1 MRTRLMVAAA
11 AAALIA
17 LAAGPAAAAFPD
29 KSIKIVVPYPPGG
42 TTDVLARSIGAKLT
56 ERLGQSVV
64 IENKAGAGGTLGSA
78 MVASMPADG
87 YTMVLGTIGS
97 HGVNYALNNKLA
109 YHPLRDFQ
117 PIIPIATVP
126 NVLVVRTDAPYKSF
140 ADIIAAAKA
149 APGKVT
155 HGSTGIGASPHLSL
169 EVLKMMAN
177 VDITDVRYKGSSPAM
192 IDLLGGQVNFCF
204 DGVATSMP
212 HIKAGKL
219 RPLAVSSKTR
229 LKALPDV
236 PAIAETYPGF
246 DVVAWYGLWA
256 PAGTPMDVV
265 KRLNTEIN
273 VILKMPDIQERLES
287 AGAELMGGSVEAFT
301 AYHKQ
306 EFDRWV
312 DFIKKTGIRT
322 D

>member
-1 MRTRLMVAAA
+1 MVAAA

>member
-1 MRTRLMVAAA
+1 
-11 AAALIA
+11 
-17 LAAGPAAAAFPD
+17 
-29 KSIKIVVPYPPGG
+29 
-42 TTDVLARSIGAKLT
+42 
-56 ERLGQSVV
+56 
-64 IENKAGAGGTLGSA
+64 
-78 MVASMPADG
+78 
-87 YTMVLGTIGS
+87 
-97 HGVNYALNNKLA
+97 VNYALNNKLA

-219 RPLAVSSKTR
+219 RPLAVSSKSR

-246 DVVAWYGLWA
+246 EVVAWYGLWA

-312 DFIKKTGIRT
+312 DFIRKTGIRT

>member
-1 MRTRLMVAAA
+1 MDIARRLR
-11 AAALIA
+11 AAL
-17 LAAGPAAAAFPD
+17 AAAAFAATGALAAWPD
-29 KSIKIVVPYPPGG
+29 KPLKIVVPYPAGG

-56 ERLGQSVV
+56 ERLGQPVV

-78 MVASMPADG
+78 MVATMPADG

-126 NVLVVRTDAPYKSF
+126 NVLVVRADAPYKTF
-140 ADIIAAAKA
+140 ADVIAAAKA
-149 APGKVT
+149 APGRIT

-169 EVLKMMAN
+169 EVLKMMAK
-177 VDITDVRYKGSSPAM
+177 VDITDVRYKGSAPAM
-192 IDLLGGQVNFCF
+192 TDLLGGQVTFCF

-219 RPLAVSSKTR
+219 RPLAVSAKSR

-256 PAGTPMDVV
+256 PAGTPMEVAR
-265 KRLNTEIN
+265 KLNAEIDA
-273 VILKMPDIQERLES
+273 ILKMPDIQERLES
-287 AGAELMGGSVEAFT
+287 AGAELMGGSIEAFA
-301 AYHKQ
+301 AYHKR

-312 DFIKKTGIRT
+312 DFIQKTGIRT
-322 D
+322 E

>member
-1 MRTRLMVAAA
+1 MNIRQILSASLLV
-11 AAALIA
+11 A
-17 LAAGPAAAAFPD
+17 LAAASASAAFPE
-29 KSIKIVVPYPPGG
+29 KSIKIVVPYPAGG

-56 ERLGQSVV
+56 ERLGQPVV
-64 IENKAGAGGTLGSA
+64 IENKAGAGGTLGST

-117 PIIPIATVP
+117 PIIPLATVP
-126 NVLVVRTDAPYKSF
+126 NVLVVRTDAPYKTF
-140 ADIIAAAKA
+140 ADIVAAAKA
-149 APGKVT
+149 APGRIT

-169 EVLKMMAN
+169 EVLKMMAK
-177 VDITDVRYKGSSPAM
+177 VDITDVRYKGSAPAM
-192 IDLLGGQVNFCF
+192 VDLLGGQVTFCF

-219 RPLAVSSKTR
+219 RPLAVSAKSR
-229 LKALPDV
+229 LKALPGV

-256 PAGTPMDVV
+256 PAGTPMDVAR
-265 KRLNTEIN
+265 RLNAEIN
-273 VILKMPDIQERLES
+273 AILKLPDIQERLES
-287 AGAELMGGSVEAFT
+287 VGAELMGGSIEAFA
-301 AYHKQ
+301 AYHQQ

-312 DFIKKTGIRT
+312 AFIKETGIKT
-322 D
+322 E